1 MVALRRL
8 ITIALILYWAFAL
21 TMTHLPKPPPIG
33 PPVSDKLIHFLAYG
47 LLSGLLFLAVWMS
60 RPNLRYMPAIVLGI
74 IVAYAA
80 FDELT
85 QPIFNRDGEFADF
98 LADSAAGVIAV
109 GVLGLIR
116 HFATSRIAPAE
127 GVR

>member
-1 MVALRRL
+1 MVVLRRF
-8 ITIALILYWAFAL
+8 IVFALLLYWAFAL

-47 LLSGLLFLAVWMS
+47 LLTGLLFLAFWLS
-60 RPNLRYMPAIVLGI
+60 RPNMRFMPLIMLGI

-85 QPIFNRDGEFADF
+85 QPIFNRDAEFGDF
-98 LADSAAGVIAV
+98 LADSAAAVIAV
-109 GVLGLIR
+109 TVLGLIR
-116 HFATSRIAPAE
+116 HFARPRIAP
-127 GVR
+127 G